1 MKRKVKITIKIIS
14 FVLVFTL
21 LLGCVNSLF
30 KPKWL
35 EDRWQSSKTDV
46 SFYELEK
53 TVPMFCFMAPVL
65 WQRQSIHFSYT
76 MNMEF
81 LPIIWE

>member
-53 TVPMFCFMAPVL
+53 NSTDVL
-65 WQRQSIHFSYT
+65 FYGSGNRSISV
-76 MNMEF
+76 
-81 LPIIWE
+81 IQ